1 MQIRTMIVG
10 LAFVIFSN
18 SVTLFVCSGFVNVRR
33 AVSGIQTTIR
43 SVRFGC
49 PPNSYRGR
57 GVYSCISCYAN
68 STSPEGSRSASDCVC
83 QDGFYFNEKMHDTT
97 NSAQQGGGGIVH
109 LFESSRKVGQQL
121 EREVGKLQAQL
132 AEATAKS
139 AGKTQLGTAGVSAE
153 CRACPRDHYCPENGT
168 KVPCPGGLSAFAGS
182 YALSACTTVTLFP
195 LISSAEQ
202 GENPVSKSKNFFSC
216 YWDDE
221 LKFTFIHVPKNAG
234 SSVIN
239 YMAELKCTLKGGSDC
254 TNVDLGTKNAKYRMA
269 SAVVWGN
276 QAVNSCPAPP
286 SFFTFAFTRNPWDRA
301 LSMWTYGLKTRQLE
315 VKLPPP
321 SQSKN
326 RSWTREDK
334 EAALASARINV
345 TKDYCTFDEFITMLE
360 TKNIWENIPQEK
372 GRPKRVLR
380 DCGKHWQDGQ
390 HALLYSE
397 DNQSAAHFVGRV
409 EFFDRDFT
417 TVLKVVLNFVFESDR
432 ECETCHL
439 RFVLCRE

>member
-1 MQIRTMIVG
+1 MIVM

-18 SVTLFVCSGFVNVRR
+18 SGTFFVSSGFVNVRR
-33 AVSGIQTTIR
+33 AVSGMQTTIR
-43 SVRFGC
+43 RVRFGC
-49 PPNSYRGR
+49 PPNTYKGR
-57 GVYSCISCYAN
+57 SVYSCISCYAN

-83 QDGFYFNEKMHDTT
+83 QDGFYFNEKMH
-97 NSAQQGGGGIVH
+97 V
-109 LFESSRKVGQQL
+109 FESSREVGQQL

-132 AEATAKS
+132 ATAKS
-139 AGKTQLGTAGVSAE
+139 AGKTQLGPAGVSAE
-153 CRACPRDHYCPENGT
+153 CRACPRDHYCPGNGT
-168 KVPCPGGLSAFAGS
+168 KVPCPGGLSAVAGS
-182 YALSACTTVTLFP
+182 YMLSACTTVTLLP

-202 GENPVSKSKNFFSC
+202 GEKPVSKSKKFFSC

-276 QAVNSCPAPP
+276 MAVNSCPAPP
-286 SFFTFAFTRNPWDRA
+286 SYFTFAFTRNPWDRA

-315 VKLPPP
+315 AKLPPP
-321 SQSKN
+321 SQSKD
-326 RSWTREDK
+326 RSWTRQDK
-334 EAALASARINV
+334 EVLASARINV
-345 TKDYCTFDEFITMLE
+345 AKDYCTFDAFITMLE
-360 TKNIWENIPQEK
+360 EKNIWK
-372 GRPKRVLR
+372 

-390 HALLYSE
+390 YALLYSK

-417 TVLKVVLNFVFESDR
+417 TVLKVVLNFVFESD
-432 ECETCHL
+432 
-439 RFVLCRE
+439 